1 MFDIVYKSKIAKNKK
16 LKVKKIDNAL
26 NDLMFYLTDV
36 ELMDKNERNEFIK
49 KLIELKTRIDSI
61 LSVKE

>member
-49 KLIELKTRIDSI
+49 KLIELKTIIDSI

>member
-1 MFDIVYKSKIAKNKK
+1 MFDIVYKAKIAKNKK

-49 KLIELKTRIDSI
+49 KLIELKTIIDSI